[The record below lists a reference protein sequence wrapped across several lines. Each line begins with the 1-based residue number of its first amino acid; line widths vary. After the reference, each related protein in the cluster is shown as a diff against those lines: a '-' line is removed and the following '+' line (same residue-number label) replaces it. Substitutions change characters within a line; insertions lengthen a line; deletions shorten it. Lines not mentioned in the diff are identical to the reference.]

1 MSAVA
6 TWNLADLFESVVDTV
21 GERLAVVVPNAAGG
35 RRAFTG
41 TEHEARANR
50 LAHALRERGVKP
62 GDKVGVYGYN
72 GNEWLEAMW
81 AAFKLRAVPINV
93 NYRYV
98 EGELRYLFDNADV
111 VAVVHGA
118 EFLDR
123 IRAVRGDVPTLHT
136 LIGFDD
142 GSGAATGTSDSED
155 YETVL
160 AVASPDR
167 DFAPRSNDDLYM
179 LYTGGTTGMPKGVM
193 WRHEDF
199 FRSTVGPMITMG
211 TTFENPGEVAER
223 AATSGPLVGLPLAPL
238 MHGNSQWAAMLNA
251 LSGRST
257 VVSAARKMDTAELWR
272 IVAQERVQLINI
284 VGDAQARP
292 LIEELER
299 VRDDLDVSSLFVVA
313 SGGAILSPA
322 VKARFAELLPS
333 VMLVDGLGASETGYQ
348 GVSAGADSQGRP
360 RFSFGEHT
368 IVLADDGNPTTPG
381 DGVVGRL
388 ARRGFIPLGYYKD
401 QEKTEATFPTIN
413 GQRWVVPGDMA
424 IAEADGTITL
434 LGRGSVCINSGG
446 EKIFPEEV
454 ELVLKGHPAVYDVVV
469 VGVPDERWGER
480 VTAVIAARGDERPDP
495 EELAA
500 FAKQHIASYK
510 VPREVTYVDALVRSP
525 SGKADYRWAK
535 AVAMGESP
543 AAG

>member
-1 MSAVA
+1 
-6 TWNLADLFESVVDTV
+6 
-21 GERLAVVVPNAAGG
+21 
-35 RRAFTG
+35 
-41 TEHEARANR
+41 
-50 LAHALRERGVKP
+50 
-62 GDKVGVYGYN
+62 
-72 GNEWLEAMW
+72 
-81 AAFKLRAVPINV
+81 
-93 NYRYV
+93 
-98 EGELRYLFDNADV
+98 
-111 VAVVHGA
+111 
-118 EFLDR
+118 
-123 IRAVRGDVPTLHT
+123 
-136 LIGFDD
+136 
-142 GSGAATGTSDSED
+142 
-155 YETVL
+155 
-160 AVASPDR
+160 
-167 DFAPRSNDDLYM
+167 
-179 LYTGGTTGMPKGVM
+179 
-193 WRHEDF
+193 
-199 FRSTVGPMITMG
+199 
-211 TTFENPGEVAER
+211 
-223 AATSGPLVGLPLAPL
+223 
-238 MHGNSQWAAMLNA
+238 MHGNSQWAEMLNA

-424 IAEADGTITL
+424 VAEADGTITL